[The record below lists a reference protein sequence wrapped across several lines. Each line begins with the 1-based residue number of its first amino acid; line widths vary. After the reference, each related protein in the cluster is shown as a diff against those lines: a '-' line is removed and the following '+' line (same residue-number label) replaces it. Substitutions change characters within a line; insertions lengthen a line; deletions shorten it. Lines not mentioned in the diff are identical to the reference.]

1 MTSTYRALFL
11 GFLAPAFLGPAAL
24 NKSSI
29 LLELLSLDVGL
40 PAGALAVLVFDAD
53 RIIMGGASDGNPPL
67 PPPPSDGVVDLGGP
81 MGGALA
87 RPASKPDGV
96 GAEPPMGGP
105 PPPPDEGEAGLAE
118 TERGM
123 LLGGG
128 GVAVLAWASLGSAFL
143 LTQRFCSGS

>member
-1 MTSTYRALFL
+1 MTSTYLALFL

-53 RIIMGGASDGNPPL
+53 RIIIGGASVGNPP
-67 PPPPSDGVVDLGGP
+67 PAPPPSEGVVDLGGP

-87 RPASKPDGV
+87 RPASNPDGV
-96 GAEPPMGGP
+96 GAEPPMGG
-105 PPPPDEGEAGLAE
+105 PPPDEGEAGLAE

-128 GVAVLAWASLGSAFL
+128 GVAVVLAWASLGSAFL